1 MGSLSASGGTR
12 APERA
17 RGSDELR
24 QNRAIGENGASW
36 PPVCATSYPMPTA
49 LRILAVEPDR
59 HHALALKRFVQ
70 SCVDVDLLIADS
82 LASAKAAV
90 TDRLPSAVLVSE
102 TVSPDD
108 DVALTAH
115 VRSRAPGR
123 SLPILAVPAMGLE
136 DEALPA
142 APRGFMRLIASGGT
156 LTDAPRLQLAR
167 RQATLR
173 HALQALVDLPSPA
186 MPAGASVPERR
197 PRAPRWKGDNIAWL
211 TRVTMPLGV
220 EVRLLN
226 ISRSGLLIESRGHF
240 VVGQPAAFE
249 LHGRLR
255 VMVPGRFVRSTST
268 GSDGATFQCA
278 AIFDDDLP
286 LFAPLASGTYGAAVV
301 SSELGEVLA
310 WVRGQARAGMRPDR
324 VRAAFE
330 LSVQELVGA
339 RAVLICRAPA
349 QADEPGDSVC
359 LPVPTTDGSLAFLQ
373 AIYDA
378 ARPPSP
384 RAFEQLQAAAT
395 LAADVLEIE
404 HTARAADTRNQD
416 SRSGHV

>member
-1 MGSLSASGGTR
+1 
-12 APERA
+12 
-17 RGSDELR
+17 
-24 QNRAIGENGASW
+24 
-36 PPVCATSYPMPTA
+36 MPSVP
-49 LRILAVEPDR
+49 RILAIEPDR
-59 HHALALKRFVQ
+59 SHALALKRFVQ
-70 SCVDVDLLIADS
+70 SCVDVELLVVHS
-82 LASAKAAV
+82 LASAKAALAGQ
-90 TDRLPSAVLVSE
+90 LPQAVLVSE

-115 VRSRAPGR
+115 VRSCADGQPV
-123 SLPILAVPAMGLE
+123 PILAVPAMGLE
-136 DEALPA
+136 DEAMSA

-173 HALQALVDLPSPA
+173 HTLQAIVDLPSLTSPI
-186 MPAGASVPERR
+186 GALASERR
-197 PRAPRWKGDNIAWL
+197 PRAPRWKGDNIPWL
-211 TRVTMPLGV
+211 ARVTMPLGL

-255 VMVPGRFVRSTST
+255 VMVPGRFVRSTAAPEAGSA
-268 GSDGATFQCA
+268 SDGAVFQSA

-286 LFAPLASGTYGAAVV
+286 LFAPLASGTYGGALM

-310 WVRGQARAGMRPDR
+310 WVRGQARSGMRPDR

-359 LPVPTTDGSLAFLQ
+359 LPVPTTDGSIAFLQ

-378 ARPPSP
+378 ARPPSV

-404 HTARAADTRNQD
+404 HTGRVAD
-416 SRSGHV
+416 SRN